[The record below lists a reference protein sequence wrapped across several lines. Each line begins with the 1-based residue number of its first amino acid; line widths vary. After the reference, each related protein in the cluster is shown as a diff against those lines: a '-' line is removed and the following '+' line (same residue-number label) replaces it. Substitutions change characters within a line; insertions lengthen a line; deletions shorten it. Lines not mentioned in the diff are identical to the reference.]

1 MYILHS
7 LRYEIFK
14 GLLDAF
20 DEERKTFRAR
30 LREQQL
36 LMQQAVQD
44 VLYFKERNDELEH
57 RLQAAAEW
65 ELGVR

>member
-1 MYILHS
+1 M
-7 LRYEIFK
+7 FK

-20 DEERKTFRAR
+20 DEERRAFRAR

-44 VLYFKERNDELEH
+44 VLYLKQRNEELEH
-57 RLQAAAEW
+57 RLREAAEW
-65 ELGVR
+65 ELDVG